1 MTGRDFLTFA
11 KTLYGSDYEA
21 ARRTSISR
29 AYYALYHHVREY
41 LISLG
46 IPITT
51 KPEEHKRMVRYLK
64 NSGIDDVKYVGEQ
77 LNDIREKRN
86 NADYELS
93 DSSFN
98 KNTCALYCS
107 MAETLFNQLNSI
119 DKQLLKNGLI
129 QYAKLVNEPYRLLES

>member
-11 KTLYGSDYEA
+11 KTLYASEQEA
-21 ARRTSISR
+21 ARRTSVSR
-29 AYYALYHHVREY
+29 AYYALYHIVREH
-41 LISLG
+41 LISSG

-51 KPEEHKRMVRYLK
+51 KPEEHQRIVRYLK
-64 NSGIDDVKYVGEQ
+64 NSGIDNAKYVGEHM
-77 LNDIREKRN
+77 NDIREKRN

-107 MAETLFNQLNSI
+107 MAETLVNQLDII
-119 DKQLLKNGLI
+119 DKQSFKDGLI
-129 QYAKLVNEPYRLLES
+129 QYAKLINEPRNL